1 MQQINP
7 FSHSIWVGVGFLLG
21 LFCSMECWV
30 NVVVGFVW
38 KFALFVCDVSVYKR
52 RFSCSYSSFRVLPC
66 LGRRRNRILLLWCI

>member
-7 FSHSIWVGVGFLLG
+7 FSHSIWIGVGFLLG

-52 RFSCSYSSFRVLPC
+52 RFS
-66 LGRRRNRILLLWCI
+66 

>member
-38 KFALFVCDVSVYKR
+38 KFALFVCDVSVCKR
-52 RFSCSYSSFRVLPC
+52 RFS
-66 LGRRRNRILLLWCI
+66 